1 MRYLAALMIAG
12 VMVGGMSATRADDPP
27 AQKRRRIPP
36 QILQQFDK
44 NGDGKL
50 DEAEKRAIRD
60 SFMKRFDKN
69 GDGKIDEAEKRAARE
84 AFMKRRGGPGK
95 DGKGRPGKGRPG
107 RFDRQAI
114 LKRFDKNGDG
124 KLDEAERQAAR
135 EAFMKRRGGPG
146 KDGKGRPGKG
156 RPGQFDRAAIL
167 KQFDKNGDGKL
178 DEAER
183 QAARE
188 AFMKRR
194 GGPGKAGK
202 GRPGKGRP
210 GGLDR
215 AAILKQFDKNGDGKL
230 DEAERQAAREAFM
243 KRRGGRDRGKFGQ
256 GRPGGP
262 VDGPKPRIDRA
273 KLIEQF
279 DADGDGKLSPEERR
293 KAMETLR
300 KKRGKDE
307 E

>member
-107 RFDRQAI
+107 
-114 LKRFDKNGDG
+114 
-124 KLDEAERQAAR
+124 
-135 EAFMKRRGGPG
+135 
-146 KDGKGRPGKG
+146 
-156 RPGQFDRAAIL
+156 QF
-167 KQFDKNGDGKL
+167 
-178 DEAER
+178 
-183 QAARE
+183 
-188 AFMKRR
+188 
-194 GGPGKAGK
+194 
-202 GRPGKGRP
+202 
-210 GGLDR
+210 DR